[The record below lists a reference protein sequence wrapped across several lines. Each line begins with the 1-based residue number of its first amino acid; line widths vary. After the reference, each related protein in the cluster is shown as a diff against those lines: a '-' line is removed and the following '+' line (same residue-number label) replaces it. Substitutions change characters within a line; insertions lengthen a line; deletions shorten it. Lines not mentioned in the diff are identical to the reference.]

1 MTYNFSMYMEEDEN
15 GEPKIIME
23 VKGFKDSDEAEEI
36 ANELFFIITNEEPE
50 KEILKPIH

>member
-36 ANELFFIITNEEPE
+36 ANELFFIITDEEPE

>member
-15 GEPKIIME
+15 GKPKIIME
-23 VKGFKDSDEAEEI
+23 FKGFKDSDEAEEI
-36 ANELFFIITNEEPE
+36 ANELFFIITDEEPE